1 MRMSIESNIRAVE
14 RDLSDAARN
23 QVPFATSLALNEMAK
38 EVQEV
43 ETARL
48 EKVLDRPTPF
58 TKRAYAMRRST
69 KRRLEARVFVKTIQ
83 ARYLE
88 AQEEGGT
95 RTPKRRALVVPAGIR
110 KNKYGNIARG
120 AVKRNL
126 AKPAVFSG
134 TPRGGG
140 KGPGVYQ
147 RKGKRLVKLVSYA
160 RRAKYTPRLG
170 FKRNAARLSSQRFP
184 AVWEKALRRA
194 FASRRK

>member
-1 MRMSIESNIRAVE
+1 MRMSLESNIRAVE
-14 RDLSDAARN
+14 RDLSDAARR
-23 QVPFATSLALNEMAK
+23 QVPFATSLALNEMA
-38 EVQEV
+38 EAVRDH

-58 TKRAYAMRRST
+58 TRKPYAMRRST
-69 KRRLEARVFVKTIQ
+69 KRRLEAIQ

-95 RTPKRRALVVPAGIR
+95 RTPKRRALVVPAAIR

-160 RRAKYTPRLG
+160 KRARYSPRLG
-170 FKRNAARLSSQRFP
+170 FKRSASRFTSQRFP
-184 AVWEKALRRA
+184 VIWEKALRRA
-194 FASRRK
+194 FASRRR

>member
-1 MRMSIESNIRAVE
+1 MRMSLESNIRAVE
-14 RDLSDAARN
+14 RDLSDAARR
-23 QVPFATSLALNEMAK
+23 QVPFATSLALNEMA
-38 EVQEV
+38 EAVRDH

-58 TKRAYAMRRST
+58 TRKAYAMRRST
-69 KRRLEARVFVKTIQ
+69 KRRLEARVFIKAIQ

-95 RTPKRRALVVPAGIR
+95 RTPKRRALVVPAAIR

-160 RRAKYTPRLG
+160 KRARYSPRLG
-170 FKRNAARLSSQRFP
+170 FKRSASRFTSQRFP
-184 AVWEKALRRA
+184 VIWEKALRCA
-194 FASRRK
+194 FASRRR

>member
-1 MRMSIESNIRAVE
+1 MRMSLESNIRAVE
-14 RDLSDAARN
+14 RDLSDAARR
-23 QVPFATSLALNEMAK
+23 QVPFATSLALNEMA
-38 EVQEV
+38 EAVRDH

-58 TKRAYAMRRST
+58 PRKAYAMRRST
-69 KRRLEARVFVKTIQ
+69 KRRLEAIQ

-95 RTPKRRALVVPAGIR
+95 RTPKRRALVVPAAIR

-160 RRAKYTPRLG
+160 KRARYSPRLG
-170 FKRNAARLSSQRFP
+170 FKRSASRFTSQRFP
-184 AVWEKALRRA
+184 VIWEKALRRA
-194 FASRRK
+194 FASRRR